1 MISRVKLNPLIKGK
15 VYCVNRGAEC
25 VVEIT
30 AHSAREA
37 LEMVR
42 MEFGH
47 QYADNA
53 CLKIQNENSNTQA
66 RL

>member
-25 VVEIT
+25 VVVIT
-30 AHSAREA
+30 AHSVKEA

-53 CLKIQNENSNTQA
+53 CLKLQTKPE
-66 RL
+66 